1 MIKIA
6 VVTGCA
12 SFLGTTFTAKLL
24 EEGWYV
30 YGIDK
35 LTYVANDNIVEELQN
50 NYSKFRLIS
59 SLALIPKR
67 SVTPSIN
74 LLMVP

>member
-12 SFLGTTFTAKLL
+12 SFLGTVFTTKLL
-24 EEGWYV
+24 ENGWYV

-35 LTYVANDNIVEELQN
+35 LTYVANDNIVKEKVLHTN
-50 NYSKFRLIS
+50 NHHLEDKCERCIQLGNYCKNGLI
-59 SLALIPKR
+59 KYK
-67 SVTPSIN
+67 
-74 LLMVP
+74 